1 MLALNLK
8 KMLSDD
14 FEKRCEEQNQANIWD
29 RGITKRGNGGAK
41 DLEAEASLL
50 DE

>member
-1 MLALNLK
+1 
-8 KMLSDD
+8 MLSDD
-14 FEKRCEEQNQANIWD
+14 FEKKCEEQNQVNMWD
-29 RGITKRGNGGAK
+29 RGTTKRGNGGAK